1 MRRYASGRLRAEG
14 VEMRRRGTTILPLA
28 LLCLLSGGCA
38 TLTGTGSDGAVAR
51 DPSTAIA
58 LSVLSDSIYLVDP
71 ATGRRAEIVGGL
83 LDFRSGFAAWAP
95 DHRRLAY
102 ANHSIQ
108 AVDLTGDSQSVLVQ
122 GDDLSMPSWSPQ
134 GDQVVYGDGTSVW
147 RTRPG
152 RDPTRLRTPSTLAPL
167 GMDWGRNG
175 LIAFQGLTRD
185 CSRSRLC
192 PSTDRSEIWVLH
204 PDGDLLE
211 QITNVGHAESPKW
224 SPDGSRILFIR
235 RPLNAPGDAREL
247 WMVNADGSGAGNL
260 GDAQTVVAADWSPD
274 GLRLAMVTAAT
285 PQTLQLWIA
294 EADGTE
300 IRPLGEP
307 VAGTEATVDW

>member
-1 MRRYASGRLRAEG
+1 
-14 VEMRRRGTTILPLA
+14 MRRRRTTILPLT

-38 TLTGTGSDGAVAR
+38 TLTGTGSEGAVAPV
-51 DPSTAIA
+51 PSTAIA

-71 ATGRRAEIVGGL
+71 ATGRRAEVVGGL
-83 LDFRSGFAAWAP
+83 LDFRSGFAVWAAG
-95 DHRRLAY
+95 HRRLAY
-102 ANHSIQ
+102 ANHAIHV
-108 AVDLTGDSQSVLVQ
+108 VDFTGDSQSVLVE

-147 RTRPG
+147 RIHPG
-152 RDPTRLRTPSTLAPL
+152 GAPTRLRTPSTMAPL

-175 LIAFQGLTRD
+175 LIAFQGLARD
-185 CSRSRLC
+185 CSRSPLC

-211 QITNVGHAESPKW
+211 QITHVGHAESPKW

-247 WMVNADGSGAGNL
+247 WVVNADGSGARKLGN
-260 GDAQTVVAADWSPD
+260 AQNVVAADWSPD
-274 GLRLAMVTAAT
+274 GLRLALVTGTA

-294 EADGTE
+294 RDDGSNA
-300 IRPLGEP
+300 RQLGEP
-307 VAGTEATVDW
+307 TAGTEATVDW

>member
-1 MRRYASGRLRAEG
+1 
-14 VEMRRRGTTILPLA
+14 MRRRRTTILPLA

-38 TLTGTGSDGAVAR
+38 TLTGTGSEGAVAPA
-51 DPSTAIA
+51 PSTAIA

-102 ANHSIQ
+102 ANHAIQ
-108 AVDLTGDSQSVLVQ
+108 VVDFTGDSRSVLVE
-122 GDDLSMPSWSPQ
+122 GDDLSMPSWGPQ

-152 RDPTRLRTPSTLAPL
+152 SPPTRLRTPSTIAPL
-167 GMDWGRNG
+167 AMDWGRNG
-175 LIAFQGLTRD
+175 LIAFQGLARD

-192 PSTDRSEIWVLH
+192 PSTDRSEIWVLD
-204 PDGDLLE
+204 PGRNLLE
-211 QITNVGHAESPKW
+211 QITHVGHAESPKW

-235 RPLNAPGDAREL
+235 RPGTASGDAREL
-247 WMVNADGSGAGNL
+247 WVVNADGSGAGKL
-260 GDAQTVVAADWSPD
+260 GDVQNVVAADWSPD
-274 GLRLAMVTAAT
+274 GLRLAMVTATA
-285 PQTLQLWIA
+285 PHTLRLWIA
-294 EADGTE
+294 RNDGSNA
-300 IRPLGEP
+300 RQLGEP